1 MKNFVN
7 KKDLEDFGYLNI
19 KIDSDIDF
27 TEEIKKLRKEKN
39 AVILAHYYQ
48 KGEIQDI
55 ADFVGDSLALA
66 QEAVKTDADIIL
78 FSGVHFMAETAKIIN
93 PDKKVLLPDLKAGCS
108 LADSCDPKEFKKFV
122 FDHPGHTVISYIN
135 TTAEIKA
142 LTDIICTSSNAMK
155 IVESLPENEKII
167 FAPDRNLGNYI
178 KSKTGRDMVIMDG
191 ACHVH
196 EEFSLERILELKKQN
211 PDAKIIAHPECDK
224 PILIVAEHI
233 GSTASLLNFTKN
245 DNSEKYI
252 VATESGIIH
261 QMQKANP
268 GKTFIPAPP
277 KDSTC
282 ACNDCNFMKLNTLEK
297 IYKALYYEMPEI
309 IMNEELRKK
318 AEKPI
323 RKMLEIS
330 EKLGL

>member
-1 MKNFVN
+1 MKNLVN
-7 KKDLEDFGYLNI
+7 KKDLKKFGYLSI
-19 KIDSDIDF
+19 KVKADIDL
-27 TEEIKKLRKEKN
+27 TSEINKLRKDKN

-66 QEAVKTDADIIL
+66 QEAVKTTADIIL

-93 PDKKVLLPDLKAGCS
+93 PEKKVLLPDLKAGCS
-108 LADSCDPKEFKKFV
+108 LADSCDPIEFKKFV
-122 FDHPGHTVISYIN
+122 SEHPDHTVISYIN

-155 IVESLPENEKII
+155 IIESLPDNEKII

-178 KSKTGRDMVIMDG
+178 KSKTGRDMLIWDG

-196 EEFSLERILELKKQN
+196 EKFSLERILELKN
-211 PDAKIIAHPECDK
+211 LNTDAKIIAHPECEK
-224 PILIVAEHI
+224 PILLVADHI
-233 GSTASLLNFTKN
+233 GSTASLLNYTKQ
-245 DNSEKYI
+245 DNSKKYI
-252 VATESGIIH
+252 VATESGILH
-261 QMQKANP
+261 QMKKANP
-268 GKTFIPAPP
+268 QKIFIPAPP

-282 ACNDCNFMKLNTLEK
+282 ACSDCNFMKLNTLEK
-297 IYKALYYEMPEI
+297 IYKALYYEMPEV